1 MRNKLSPERKVVH
14 KLILNQIIRD
24 IKKFTNHN
32 VKSIVSSFVLILF
45 LTACEKDDALSLK
58 ATDDSKST
66 NVKEFVD
73 LLRAAD
79 PKNRVALIEDFE
91 SRNKINLNDSI
102 DAIHPIMFKS
112 SGVETDIEYVG
123 SQSLS
128 LDMLSGYTNQHISV
142 SPPKIPTV

>member
-1 MRNKLSPERKVVH
+1 MLYTMRNKLSPERKVVH

-102 DAIHPIMFKS
+102 DAINPIINRKNTRLNYS
-112 SGVETDIEYVG
+112 
-123 SQSLS
+123 
-128 LDMLSGYTNQHISV
+128 N
-142 SPPKIPTV
+142 

>member
-1 MRNKLSPERKVVH
+1 MLYTMRNKLSPERKVVH

-79 PKNRVALIEDFE
+79 PKNRVALIRSEE
-91 SRNKINLNDSI
+91 RRVGKECVSTCRSRWS
-102 DAIHPIMFKS
+102 P
-112 SGVETDIEYVG
+112 
-123 SQSLS
+123 
-128 LDMLSGYTNQHISV
+128 YT
-142 SPPKIPTV
+142 